1 MTSDNAI
8 MAGTGP
14 KAEHGDAAEWLR
26 AASDPDLTE
35 DLASALIKR
44 AELPAEVLER
54 LSKNARAMKGRKVK
68 LALVQHPKTPRHV
81 TLPLLRHL
89 FTFELMQVT
98 LNPVA
103 LADIK
108 KVAEEA
114 LIGRLESV
122 SLGEKLALARRA
134 SGRVVGELLLDPE
147 PRVVQT
153 ALGNPRLSEAAVAK
167 AILRENVSSTL
178 VEAVCRHTK
187 WSLRREVRI
196 ALLRNENTPLARAL
210 EFARA
215 LPEALVAEILRSARL
230 PGNVKAALLGEIQ
243 PRR

>member
-1 MTSDNAI
+1 
-8 MAGTGP
+8 MAGMGP
-14 KAEHGDAAEWLR
+14 EAARGDAADWLR

-35 DLASALIKR
+35 DLACALIKR
-44 AELPAEVLER
+44 SDLPGEVLER
-54 LSKNARAMKGRKVK
+54 LSKNASVIKRRKLKRAI
-68 LALVQHPKTPRHV
+68 VQHPKTPRHV
-81 TLPLLRHL
+81 ALPLLRHL

-108 KVAEEA
+108 KAAEEA

-134 SGRVVGELLLDPE
+134 SGRVAGELLLDPE
-147 PRVVQT
+147 PRVIQT

-167 AILRENVSSTL
+167 AILRENVSSAL

-243 PRR
+243 PRC